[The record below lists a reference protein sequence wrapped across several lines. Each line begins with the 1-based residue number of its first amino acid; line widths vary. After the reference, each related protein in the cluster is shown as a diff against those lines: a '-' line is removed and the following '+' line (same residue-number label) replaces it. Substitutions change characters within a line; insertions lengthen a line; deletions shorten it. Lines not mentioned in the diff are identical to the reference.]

1 MVMKTTRVAL
11 VLTAAVSLLAAC
23 DKLGEPP
30 APRAGGGLPAVPMAT
45 PDPSVP
51 PVPSVLTAPTTA
63 TAKDAAS
70 GRSSAGTLTPAQES
84 TAMPMPGQV
93 NNHSSTALDSVKR
106 GASAP

>member
-1 MVMKTTRVAL
+1 MAMQTTRAAVAL
-11 VLTAAVSLLAAC
+11 VWAACLLAAC
-23 DKLGEPP
+23 DKLAEPP
-30 APRAGGGLPAVPMAT
+30 PPRAGGGLPAVPLST

-70 GRSSAGTLTPAQES
+70 GRSTGTLTPAQES

-93 NNHSSTALDSVKR
+93 NNHSSTALDPVKK